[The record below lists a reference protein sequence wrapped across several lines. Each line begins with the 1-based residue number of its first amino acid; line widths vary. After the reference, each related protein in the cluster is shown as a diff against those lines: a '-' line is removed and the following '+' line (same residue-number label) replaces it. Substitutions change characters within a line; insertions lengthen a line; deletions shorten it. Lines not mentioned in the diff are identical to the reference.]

1 MPHASTEALTIKK
14 SIFDEQ
20 LLNRGFIT
28 EEMVGR
34 DNRTMKD
41 TKVPSEVTAFTS
53 ASIQENMR
61 EDH

>member
-1 MPHASTEALTIKK
+1 MPHASIEALTMKK
-14 SIFDEQ
+14 STFDEQ
-20 LLNRGFIT
+20 LLNRGLIT

-34 DNRTMKD
+34 DNRTMKE

-53 ASIQENMR
+53 ARIQENIR